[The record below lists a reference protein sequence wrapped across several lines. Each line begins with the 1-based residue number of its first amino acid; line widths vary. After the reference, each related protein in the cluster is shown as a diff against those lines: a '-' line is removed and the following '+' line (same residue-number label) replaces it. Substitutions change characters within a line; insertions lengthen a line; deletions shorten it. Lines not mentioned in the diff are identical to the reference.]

1 MEPGLEVLGWSINPG
16 NCGSGDTPVLS
27 PSLFPLMQLSPNGQA
42 SFDDNIAW
50 ELPETGT
57 YHVNVFR
64 GSNSQLNNVIT
75 CADLHRKS

>member
-1 MEPGLEVLGWSINPG
+1 MEPGLEVLGWTINPG
-16 NCGSGDTPVLS
+16 NCGSGDVSVLS

-42 SFDDNIAW
+42 SFDDNIPW
-50 ELPETGT
+50 ELPEAGT

-75 CADLHRKS
+75 CADLRRKD